1 MITWEYHVE
10 QQKNFLPPP
19 GISFLK
25 VIPVGFD
32 GNALASLLPAFS
44 R

>member
-10 QQKNFLPPP
+10 QQKNFDAL
-19 GISFLK
+19 ISFLK

-32 GNALASLLPAFS
+32 GNALASLLPAFN